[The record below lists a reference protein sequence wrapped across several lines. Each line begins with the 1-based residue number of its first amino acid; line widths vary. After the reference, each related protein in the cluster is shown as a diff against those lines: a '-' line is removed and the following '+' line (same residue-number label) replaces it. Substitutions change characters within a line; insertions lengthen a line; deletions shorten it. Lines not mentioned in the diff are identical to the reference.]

1 MNKIQKP
8 SILVILLCSLFLT
21 RLTGCGIY
29 SKYQPVQDLD
39 STLYGDLPLSD
50 TAACL
55 ANLDWRELFTD
66 PCLQSLIDTA
76 LRNNHDLR
84 IAHEHVLQAEA
95 SLRGAQLAYL
105 PSVGLAPAGAFSP
118 MAGVSASG
126 TYDLVANASWEID
139 IFGRTLN
146 SLRRAKAAK
155 AQMLDYEQA
164 ARCGLIAGV
173 ANTYYTLLMLDAQ
186 LEIAEQTEETWAQ
199 TVYAIRRMKDAGMAN
214 EAGAAQLEAT
224 YYSIQTTVLDFR
236 QQIREVENAMC
247 LLLGST
253 HRDIPRTTLDAQS
266 LPDRLE
272 VGIPVQM
279 LYNRPDVRAAQ
290 QNMAQAFYA
299 ANLARSNCLP
309 SLSLSGTFG
318 WTNHDYVQ
326 IFNPAQ
332 MISSLAASL
341 FVPLFNSGRNIAE
354 VRMAKSQQEE
364 AALLFTKTVLSAGN
378 EVNEALTS
386 YQTCL
391 AKCDLY
397 DKQVEALTRAQRATS
412 LMMQYGSTTYLEVLT
427 AQNTLLSA
435 QFTCISNHM
444 DLLQSLVSLYHSL
457 GGGRDL
463 SQQTQ

>member
-8 SILVILLCSLFLT
+8 TILVLILSSLL
-21 RLTGCGIY
+21 LIPLSGCGIY
-29 SKYQPVQDLD
+29 GKYKPVQDLD
-39 STLYGDLPLSD
+39 TTLYGDIALSD

-55 ANLDWRELFTD
+55 ANLDWYELFTD
-66 PCLQSLIDTA
+66 SCLQSLIDTA
-76 LRNNHDLR
+76 LLYNHDLR

-105 PSVGLAPAGAFSP
+105 PTIGLAPAGAFSP
-118 MAGVSASG
+118 AAGVSASG
-126 TYDLVANASWEID
+126 TYDLIANASWEID

-155 AQMLDYEQA
+155 SQMLDYEQA

-186 LEIAEQTEETWAQ
+186 LQVAEQTEDTWLQ
-199 TVYAIRRMKDAGMAN
+199 TVTAIRRLKEAGMAN

-224 YYSIQTTVLDFR
+224 YYSIRTTVLDFR

-247 LLLGST
+247 LLLGGT

-266 LPDRLE
+266 LPDQLE
-272 VGIPVQM
+272 VGVPVQM

-354 VRMAKSQQEE
+354 VKMAKSQQEE

-397 DKQVEALTRAQRATS
+397 DRQVEALTRAQRATS

-435 QFTCISNHM
+435 QLTRISNRM
-444 DLLQSLVSLYHSL
+444 SLLQSVVTLYHAL

-463 SQQTQ
+463 SQQGQ

>member
-1 MNKIQKP
+1 
-8 SILVILLCSLFLT
+8 
-21 RLTGCGIY
+21 
-29 SKYQPVQDLD
+29 
-39 STLYGDLPLSD
+39 
-50 TAACL
+50 
-55 ANLDWRELFTD
+55 
-66 PCLQSLIDTA
+66 
-76 LRNNHDLR
+76 
-84 IAHEHVLQAEA
+84 
-95 SLRGAQLAYL
+95 
-105 PSVGLAPAGAFSP
+105 

-186 LEIAEQTEETWAQ
+186 LQVAEQTEDTWAQ

-253 HRDIPRTTLDAQS
+253 HRDIPRSTLDAQS
-266 LPDRLE
+266 LPDQLE

-354 VRMAKSQQEE
+354 VRMAKSQQDE
-364 AALLFTKTVLSAGN
+364 AALLFTKTVLAAGN

-397 DKQVEALTRAQRATS
+397 DRQVEALTRAQRATS

-427 AQNTLLSA
+427 AQNTLLNA
-435 QFTCISNHM
+435 QFTRISNRM
-444 DLLQSLVSLYHSL
+444 SLLQSAVSLYHAL

>member
-8 SILVILLCSLFLT
+8 SILVILLCSLLLT
-21 RLTGCGIY
+21 QLSSCGIY
-29 SKYQPVQDLD
+29 GKYHPVQDLD
-39 STLYGDLPLSD
+39 STLYGDIALSN

-55 ANLDWRELFTD
+55 ANLDWHQLFTD
-66 PCLQSLIDTA
+66 PCLQALIDTA
-76 LRNNHDLR
+76 LLYNHDLR

-95 SLRGAQLAYL
+95 ALRGAQLAYL
-105 PSVGLAPAGAFSP
+105 PTIGLAPAAGFSP
-118 MAGVSASG
+118 AAGVSASG

-164 ARCGLIAGV
+164 SRCGLIAGV

-186 LEIAEQTEETWAQ
+186 LQVAEQTEETWAQ
-199 TVYAIRRMKDAGMAN
+199 TVTAIRKLKDAGMAN

-236 QQIREVENAMC
+236 QQIRETENAMC
-247 LLLGST
+247 LLLGGT

-272 VGIPVQM
+272 VGVPVQM

-309 SLSLSGTFG
+309 SLTLSGSFG

-332 MISSLAASL
+332 MISNLAASL

-386 YQTCL
+386 YQTNL

-435 QFTCISNHM
+435 QFTRISNRM
-444 DLLQSLVSLYHSL
+444 SLLQSVVSLYHAL

-463 SQQTQ
+463 SQQGQ

>member
-8 SILVILLCSLFLT
+8 TILVLILSSLL
-21 RLTGCGIY
+21 LIPLSGCGIY
-29 SKYQPVQDLD
+29 GKYKPVQDLD
-39 STLYGDLPLSD
+39 ADLYGDIALSD

-55 ANLDWRELFTD
+55 ANLDWHELFTD
-66 PCLQSLIDTA
+66 PCLQALIDTA
-76 LRNNHDLR
+76 LFYNHDLR

-105 PSVGLAPAGAFSP
+105 PTIGLAPAGAFSP
-118 MAGVSASG
+118 AAGVSASG
-126 TYDLVANASWEID
+126 TYDLIANASWEID

-155 AQMLDYEQA
+155 SQMLDYEQA

-173 ANTYYTLLMLDAQ
+173 ANTYYMLLMLDAQ
-186 LEIAEQTEETWAQ
+186 LQVAEQTEDTWLQ
-199 TVYAIRRMKDAGMAN
+199 TVTAIRKLKEAGMAD

-247 LLLGST
+247 LLLGGT
-253 HRDIPRTTLDAQS
+253 HRDIPRSTLDAQS

-290 QNMAQAFYA
+290 QNMAQAYYA
-299 ANLARSNCLP
+299 VNLSRSNCLP

-341 FVPLFNSGRNIAE
+341 FVPLFNAGRNIAE

-397 DKQVEALTRAQRATS
+397 DRQVEALTRAQRATQ

-435 QFTCISNHM
+435 QFTRISNRM
-444 DLLQSLVSLYHSL
+444 SLLQSMVSLYHAL
-457 GGGRDL
+457 GGGRE
-463 SQQTQ
+463 